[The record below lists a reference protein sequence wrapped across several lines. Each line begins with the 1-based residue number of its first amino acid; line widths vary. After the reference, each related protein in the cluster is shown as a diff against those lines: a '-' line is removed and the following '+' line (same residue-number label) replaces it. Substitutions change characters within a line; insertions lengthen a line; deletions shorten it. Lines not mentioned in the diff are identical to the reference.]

1 MQKYGARFR
10 EVKETGNLENEKI
23 NFLFKKDT
31 FRFEIQDLK
40 GKYGACGKEVVLQF
54 NKMHSIILKNVFFIF
69 CKRHGSETESTGR
82 WGGEV
87 R

>member
-23 NFLFKKDT
+23 NFHK
-31 FRFEIQDLK
+31 RYEIQDLK

>member
-10 EVKETGNLENEKI
+10 EVKETGNLENEKV
-23 NFLFKKDT
+23 T